1 MRFKAPFSQIMQ
13 CEILTIGDEILIG
26 QIVNTNAVWM
36 SKQLNSIGISVRY
49 MTTVGDI
56 KQEILN
62 ALDAALSRVD
72 LVLITGGLGPT
83 SDDITKPAL
92 CEFFNCGLRKEEEV
106 VTFIKESFNKRGI
119 PFLPVHEQQAFIPEK
134 SEILFNHFGTAPG
147 MWFNHNGR
155 IVAVM
160 PGVPFEMK
168 GIMSKYVLPRL
179 KSNFQLPAIVH
190 KTVVIIGIPE
200 SSLSEMLAPAEAKLP
215 QHIKL
220 AYLPNF
226 GMVRLRLTAKGADE
240 SALYKET
247 EAHMQF
253 ILSLIEPKFVA
264 AESDLKPEEIIGVLL
279 KKNQATLGIAESCTG
294 GYVSHLITSIA
305 GSSAYFNGAIVSYS
319 NEVKMS
325 TLGVSKE
332 TLDNYG
338 AVSEQCAMEMAVGAR
353 RVLNSDYA
361 LSTTGIAGP
370 DGGSP
375 DKPVGTVWMAIAGPN
390 GVFAKK
396 ILSNGER
403 INIIERS
410 ALMVIDML
418 RRELQE
424 Q

>member
-1 MRFKAPFSQIMQ
+1 
-13 CEILTIGDEILIG
+13 
-26 QIVNTNAVWM
+26 
-36 SKQLNSIGISVRY
+36 
-49 MTTVGDI
+49 
-56 KQEILN
+56 
-62 ALDAALSRVD
+62 
-72 LVLITGGLGPT
+72 
-83 SDDITKPAL
+83 
-92 CEFFNCGLRKEEEV
+92 
-106 VTFIKESFNKRGI
+106 
-119 PFLPVHEQQAFIPEK
+119 
-134 SEILFNHFGTAPG
+134 
-147 MWFNHNGR
+147 
-155 IVAVM
+155 
-160 PGVPFEMK
+160 
-168 GIMSKYVLPRL
+168 
-179 KSNFQLPAIVH
+179 
-190 KTVVIIGIPE
+190 
-200 SSLSEMLAPAEAKLP
+200 
-215 QHIKL
+215 
-220 AYLPNF
+220 
-226 GMVRLRLTAKGADE
+226 MVRLRLTAKGADE
-240 SALYKET
+240 SALYEET

-279 KKNQATLGIAESCTG
+279 KKKHSTLGIAESCTG

-332 TLDNYG
+332 TLENYG

-375 DKPVGTVWMAIAGPN
+375 DKPVGMVWMAIAGPN